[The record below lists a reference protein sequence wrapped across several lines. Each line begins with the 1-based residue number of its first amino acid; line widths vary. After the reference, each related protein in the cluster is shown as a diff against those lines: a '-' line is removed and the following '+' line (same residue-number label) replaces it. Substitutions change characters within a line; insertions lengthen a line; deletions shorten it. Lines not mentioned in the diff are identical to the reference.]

1 MTIAPDFEPF
11 RPTAIAPVQAITTT
25 PQQRRRFLIEAEHN
39 LFRLRS
45 DQVMIDLLTD
55 SGTGVMSANQWA
67 AMMRGDESY
76 AGSLSYHR
84 LADVVRQVTGMPH
97 MLPVH
102 QGRIAERLLVEAVIG
117 KFPNGAGMIVPN
129 NAHFDTTR
137 SMIESSGAE
146 VVNLIDIRHEGTTAR
161 THGGELSTTATHGDP
176 LHITS
181 CLRASVPSCL
191 FLGDISPAKLEELL
205 QSRGEDVPFVLMT
218 VTCNSN
224 GGQPVSLD
232 NLRDV
237 REICDRH
244 RKMLIL
250 DACRFA
256 ENAWF
261 IKQREAASGTVASIV
276 RKMFDLADGAVM
288 STRKDALCNVGG
300 LLLLRHEHYYRKA
313 CNLCVLTDGFQMTY
327 GTLPGRDLEALA
339 VGLQEAIDEAFLTAR
354 IEAVQRLAD
363 DFSRGGIGVI
373 QPAGGHAVFIDA
385 EDFCPHLARAENP
398 AHALA
403 CAIYHDTGIRCTRI
417 GTILKNHRG
426 EPMEIVRLAIPRR
439 RYTLAQM
446 DYVAASIIDL
456 KTRAHEI
463 QGMKTALPTT
473 LRCEE
478 PAVQAA

>member
-1 MTIAPDFEPF
+1 
-11 RPTAIAPVQAITTT
+11 
-25 PQQRRRFLIEAEHN
+25 
-39 LFRLRS
+39 
-45 DQVMIDLLTD
+45 MIDLLTD
-55 SGTGVMSANQWA
+55 SGTGVMSSNQWA

-84 LADVVRQVTGMPH
+84 LADVVRQITGMPH
-97 MLPVH
+97 ILPVH
-102 QGRIAERLLVEAVIG
+102 QGRVAERLLVEAIIG
-117 KFPNGAGMIVPN
+117 KNPAGAGMIVPN

-146 VVNLIDIRHEGTTAR
+146 TVNLVEMRHGGTNARSHEG
-161 THGGELSTTATHGDP
+161 EIKPSLSSNVRFSD
-176 LHITS
+176 TS

-191 FLGDISPAKLEELL
+191 FLGDINPAALEELL
-205 QSRGEDVPFVLMT
+205 QGRGDDVPFVMMT
-218 VTCNSN
+218 ITCNSN
-224 GGQPVSLD
+224 GGQPVSLE

-237 REICDRH
+237 REICDRY

-261 IKQREAASGTVASIV
+261 IQRGYQQSAARSQLKTDSRKLKVNSSIASIV
-276 RKMFDLADGAVM
+276 KQIFDLADGAVM

-300 LLLLRHEHYYRKA
+300 LLLLRHEHFYRKA

-339 VGLQEAIDEAFLTAR
+339 VGLQEAIDETFLTAR
-354 IEAVQRLAD
+354 IEAVHRLAD
-363 DFSRGGIGVI
+363 DLSRAGLGVI
-373 QPAGGHAVFIDA
+373 QPTGGHAVFIDA
-385 EDFCPHLARAENP
+385 EDFCPHLSRAQSP

-403 CAIYHDTGIRCTRI
+403 CAIYEHTGIRCTRI
-417 GTILKNHRG
+417 GTILKNDRG
-426 EPMEIVRLAIPRR
+426 EPKEIVRLAIPRR
-439 RYTLAQM
+439 RYSQAHMEYIAT
-446 DYVAASIIDL
+446 SIIDL
-456 KTRAHEI
+456 KSRAHEI
-463 QGMKTALPTT
+463 HGMKTALPTT

>member
-1 MTIAPDFEPF
+1 
-11 RPTAIAPVQAITTT
+11 
-25 PQQRRRFLIEAEHN
+25 
-39 LFRLRS
+39 
-45 DQVMIDLLTD
+45 MIDLLTD

-76 AGSLSYHR
+76 AGSMSYHR
-84 LADVVRQVTGMPH
+84 LANVVREVTGMPH

-102 QGRIAERLLVEAVIG
+102 QGRVAERLLVEAVIG
-117 KFPNGAGMIVPN
+117 KAPSGNGMVVPN

-146 VVNLIDIRHEGTTAR
+146 TVNLVEMR
-161 THGGELSTTATHGDP
+161 HGGTKAREREIKSSHSSNVRLSD
-176 LHITS
+176 TS
-181 CLRASVPSCL
+181 CV
-191 FLGDISPAKLEELL
+191 FMGDIDPAALEGLL
-205 QSRGEDVPFVLMT
+205 QGRGDDVPFVMMT
-218 VTCNSN
+218 ITCNSN
-224 GGQPVSLD
+224 GGQPVSLE

-261 IKQREAASGTVASIV
+261 IQQGNQQSTARSQLKADSRKLKAIPSIASIV
-276 RKMFDLADGAVM
+276 RQIFDLVDGAVM

-300 LLLLRHEHYYRKA
+300 LLLLRDEHFYRKA

-339 VGLQEAIDEAFLTAR
+339 VGLQEALDDTYLSAR
-354 IEAVQRLAD
+354 IEAVHRLAGD
-363 DFSRGGIGVI
+363 LSRAGLGVI
-373 QPAGGHAVFIDA
+373 QPTGGHAVFIDA
-385 EDFCPHLARAENP
+385 EDFCPHLSRAQSP

-403 CAIYHDTGIRCTRI
+403 CAIYEHTGIRCTRI
-417 GTILKNHRG
+417 GTILKNDRG
-426 EPMEIVRLAIPRR
+426 EPKEIVRLAIPRR
-439 RYTLAQM
+439 RYSLAQM
-446 DYVAASIIDL
+446 EYIATSIIDL
-456 KTRAHEI
+456 KSRAHEI
-463 QGMKTALPTT
+463 HGMKTALPTT